1 MKKNMLQNMMDKLEN
16 QGHDM
21 DSIFFHMDKFCA
33 NIDMGPAEQSEAMD
47 FVLRRYL
54 ARGSAFDELTLP
66 KNTAMVQPEKSIRKG
81 PLTND
86 PHIGKEIDPY
96 SMMEVV
102 D

>member
-33 NIDMGPAEQSEAMD
+33 NIDMGPAEQSKAMD

-66 KNTAMVQPEKSIRKG
+66 KNTAMVQPEKSIRKR
-81 PLTND
+81 PPTKD
-86 PHIGKEIDPY
+86 PHIGKEPDPFA
-96 SMMEVV
+96 MMEVV

>member
-1 MKKNMLQNMMDKLEN
+1 MGVIISKYLDKVLSN
-16 QGHDM
+16 FCDM
-21 DSIFFHMDKFCA
+21 DSLLFHMDKFCA

-66 KNTAMVQPEKSIRKG
+66 KNTAMVQPEKSIRKR
-81 PLTND
+81 PPTKD
-86 PHIGKEIDPY
+86 PHIGKEPDPFA
-96 SMMEVV
+96 MMEVV